1 MKRIFVVLIALVI
14 GISPVF
20 SQKREPGK
28 VKTVV
33 IDPGHGGDKPGA
45 LGKKS
50 SEKDIVLSV
59 ALKFGK
65 LISDN
70 YPDVDIIY
78 TRTTDI
84 DITLAERAHI
94 ANRNKADL
102 FISVHANSCPSS
114 SPTGVETF
122 VMGLSQSKSNMDVA
136 KKENADILLE
146 AGYKN
151 NAEYQGF
158 DPNSPESYVMFA
170 MYQNAYLDKSL
181 NFAKYVQD
189 QYKIQ
194 LRTIDRGVK
203 QAEFFV
209 LYKTAMPSVLT
220 EIGFISNPDEEAYM
234 MSDEGQANIAIS
246 LFNAFATYKATEEGT
261 PKLDKPKIDLPG
273 YGDKKTTA
281 KKPEKQLAEN
291 TTKPKPEAKPAT
303 ETPKAEPKPA
313 AETPKD
319 EAKPAAEN
327 QQTEA
332 KPTRV
337 VMSRWIETAEAAP
350 QPETKPTT
358 EIPDPEPK
366 PAAETP
372 KSETPK
378 TAAETPKTAAETP
391 KTAAETPKSET
402 PKTAAETPKSETA
415 KPAAETPKTETPKTA
430 AETPKTETPK
440 PAAETP
446 KTETPKPAAE
456 TPKPQAKPESKP
468 AVDPAEQQQQI
479 LDKALYAAIAAARGD
494 EVPVVERPVEPERP
508 ATTKTTENDGASNS
522 QQPQPTTPKF
532 NPNYKPANT
541 TNPTATTTP
550 TASQAAASSQNRVI
564 FKVQFLR
571 TDRELRQGDSELR
584 GVTGFEMYRSNGAY
598 CYTMGSFKSTA
609 EAKPKQNE
617 LRKLGFSDAF
627 VVAFYRGQR
636 ISMQQA
642 HDMGY

>member
-1 MKRIFVVLIALVI
+1 MKRIIVALIALAV

-70 YPDVDIIY
+70 YPDVEIIY

-102 FISVHANSCPSS
+102 FVSVHANSCPSS

-189 QYKIQ
+189 QYKIH
-194 LRTIDRGVK
+194 LHTIDRGVK

-209 LYKTAMPSVLT
+209 LYKTTMPSVLT

-261 PKLDKPKIDLPG
+261 PKIEKPKIDLPG
-273 YGDKKTTA
+273 YGDNKTAA
-281 KKPEKQLAEN
+281 KKPDNKTA
-291 TTKPKPEAKPAT
+291 KPEAKPAKQSEKQQAEATSTQSEKTAATVADATPAPKPEGPKT
-303 ETPKAEPKPA
+303 ETQKET
-313 AETPKD
+313 AETQNP
-319 EAKPAAEN
+319 
-327 QQTEA
+327 
-332 KPTRV
+332 RV
-337 VMSRWIETAEAAP
+337 VMSRWIENAEETPKTEAKPAVAETPKPEATAAP
-350 QPETKPTT
+350 APSQAVSQPAEPK
-358 EIPDPEPK
+358 PEPK
-366 PAAETP
+366 PAVTETP
-372 KSETPK
+372 KPEA
-378 TAAETPKTAAETP
+378 TAAPAPSQAVSQPAEPKPEP
-391 KTAAETPKSET
+391 
-402 PKTAAETPKSETA
+402 
-415 KPAAETPKTETPKTA
+415 KPAVAETPKTEATA
-430 AETPKTETPK
+430 APAPSQAVSQPAETKPEAKPK
-440 PAAETP
+440 PEP
-446 KTETPKPAAE
+446 
-456 TPKPQAKPESKP
+456 KP
-468 AVDPAEQQQQI
+468 AVDPAKQQQEI

-494 EVPVVERPVEPERP
+494 EVPVVERPKEPEPQP
-508 ATTKTTENDGASNS
+508 ADNTKTVDNG
-522 QQPQPTTPKF
+522 QPQPTTPKF
-532 NPNYKPANT
+532 NPNPQANPST
-541 TNPTATTTP
+541 TPSANPTARPATP
-550 TASQAAASSQNRVI
+550 SATASSQGNRVV

-571 TDRELRQGDSELR
+571 TDRELKAGDSELR
-584 GVTGFEMYRSNGAY
+584 GVTGFEMYRNAGAY
-598 CYTMGSFKSTA
+598 CYTMGSFKSMA
-609 EAKPKQNE
+609 EAKPKQSE
-617 LRKLGFSDAF
+617 LRKIGFTDAF

-636 ISMQQA
+636 ISIQQA